1 MSFIMHYQRGYEE
14 RFSKFT
20 NYWSKSEIENCVSI
34 YTDNNYMVIHWP
46 LFESYNFSKD
56 QSKAATDAF
65 VDFLMEKIES
75 E

>member
-1 MSFIMHYQRGYEE
+1 
-14 RFSKFT
+14 
-20 NYWSKSEIENCVSI
+20 
-34 YTDNNYMVIHWP
+34 MVIHWP